1 MTEKRDYYEVLGMP
15 RNATG
20 EEIKRAFR
28 KLAFKYHPDHNKD
41 PDAEGRFKEISEA
54 YQVLSDP
61 ERRANYD
68 RYGWV
73 EGVQGFPDFDFGGLG
88 DIFESF
94 FGFGGSPFGAATAQR
109 APQRGSDL
117 RAHIALSF
125 EEAVFGCSKEI
136 EVERVENCPSCH
148 GLGTKPG
155 TSPQTCPEC
164 HGTGQIRRVRQSF
177 FGRFSHV
184 TTCPHC
190 SGSGTIITDPCPHC
204 RGKGRVK
211 VSRRMTVN
219 IPAGVDDGYT
229 MVLDGE
235 GDVGLYGG
243 RPGDFYANLSVKP
256 SRIFHREGSDIFYEL
271 SLNFAQAALGDEVEV
286 PSLDGGIK
294 LNIPPGTQNG
304 RAFHLKGK
312 GIPYANRRGKGDEVI
327 IVRVVTPERLDKR
340 QKHLFQELA
349 EMLPKVEPRQNDY
362 RD

>member
-1 MTEKRDYYEVLGMP
+1 MTEKRDYYEALGVP
-15 RNATG
+15 RNATE

-41 PDAEGRFKEISEA
+41 PNAEEKFKEINEA
-54 YQVLSDP
+54 HQILCDP

-109 APQRGSDL
+109 APQRGNDL
-117 RAHIALSF
+117 KTYITLSF

-164 HGTGQIRRVRQSF
+164 HGTGQVRRVRQSF
-177 FGRFSHV
+177 FGRFTNV
-184 TTCPHC
+184 TTCLHC

-211 VSRRMTVN
+211 VSRRVTVN
-219 IPAGVDDGYT
+219 IPAGVDDGYA
-229 MVLDGE
+229 MILDGE

-243 RPGDFYANLSVKP
+243 RPGDLYASLSVKP
-256 SRIFHREGSDIFYEL
+256 SKIFHREGSDIFYEL
-271 SLNFAQAALGDEVEV
+271 PLNFAQAALGDEVEV

-312 GIPYANRRGKGDEVI
+312 GIPSANGRGRGEEIV
-327 IVRVVTPERLDKR
+327 IVRVVTPEHLDKR
-340 QKHLFQELA
+340 QKHLFQELD
-349 EMLPKVEPRQNDY
+349 EILPKPR
-362 RD
+362 RC

>member
-1 MTEKRDYYEVLGMP
+1 MTEKRDYYEVLGVP

-28 KLAFKYHPDHNKD
+28 KLAFKYHPDHNKN

-54 YQVLSDP
+54 YQVLSDS

-117 RAHIALSF
+117 RAHITLSF

-211 VSRRMTVN
+211 VSRTVMVN

-243 RPGDFYANLSVKP
+243 RPGDLYANLSVKP

-271 SLNFAQAALGDEVEV
+271 PLNFAQAALGDEVEV

-304 RAFHLKGK
+304 KAFHLKGK
-312 GIPYANRRGKGDEVI
+312 GIPHANRRGKGDEVI

-349 EMLPKVEPRQNDY
+349 EILPKAKPHQNDY
-362 RD
+362 GD